1 MSFMR
6 DSRKRKAF
14 IALLSVCLALAV
26 IIAACSIY
34 LGSYY
39 KADEIAISAFLP
51 DGCEWKVESN
61 GNIVIENENATR
73 GFIFYPGGKVEHTA
87 YIPLMQA
94 CAEEGVLCI
103 IVDMPFRLAVL
114 DMNAAD
120 GIREIYPQIKE
131 WYIGGHSLGGAMA
144 ASYVEK
150 HTDDYEG
157 LILLGAYSTA
167 DLSDTD
173 LKVLSLYGSEDGVMD
188 RAKYEECRPN
198 LPSGAVEIVIDGGC
212 HAYFGMYG
220 EQKGD
225 GVSRIEPED
234 QIRQSADAIIDIMA
248 S

>member
-1 MSFMR
+1 
-6 DSRKRKAF
+6 
-14 IALLSVCLALAV
+14 
-26 IIAACSIY
+26 
-34 LGSYY
+34 
-39 KADEIAISAFLP
+39 
-51 DGCEWKVESN
+51 
-61 GNIVIENENATR
+61 
-73 GFIFYPGGKVEHTA
+73 
-87 YIPLMQA
+87 
-94 CAEEGVLCI
+94 
-103 IVDMPFRLAVL
+103 
-114 DMNAAD
+114 MNAAD

-167 DLSDTD
+167 DLSNTD

-198 LPSGAVEIVIDGGC
+198 LPSDAVEIVIEGGC

-234 QIRQSADAIIDIMA
+234 QIRQSADAIIDIMT